1 MKIYFNIT
9 AITFALVA
17 QAASAA
23 TFTTVTNQAV
33 TLTAVGT
40 TTVSTATVPT
50 ITVQDGTVW
59 MFNVGAP
66 YTIKVAGVTVAT
78 SALKVG
84 MSCTLSGY
92 KNGLL
97 KMNSVSSLSCS

>member
-1 MKIYFNIT
+1 MKIYFNIA
-9 AITFALVA
+9 AIAFAFFA
-17 QAASAA
+17 QTASAA
-23 TFTTVTNQAV
+23 TLTTVTNQAV
-33 TLTAVGT
+33 TITAVGT
-40 TTVSTATVPT
+40 TTFSTATIPT

-92 KNGLL
+92 KSGLL
-97 KMNSVSSLSCS
+97 KTNSVSSLSCN